1 MIKAWATDGV
11 EFPEGF
17 VFPVTVLGTVAD
29 LHGAGTFVN
38 SAPTRVDCYVHTEQ
52 ASEEPKVP
60 QRLEILPS
68 PLHPELGTEL
78 AIGFEFAEQLSLAL
92 WLFRSTPFSIAVWPS
107 RRTLP
112 SALSLKGATLETF
125 LRFARGL
132 LDFHDDRQAYL
143 VARVSPEVLADE
155 EIRVLFVGGH
165 RIDGEWLKARW
176 PLMAA
181 TDLYE
186 RARRARERDIAFLFL
201 MMSLE
206 VIFND
211 GGPEIS
217 RRITQRCALLNG
229 RTPAHRKQIFETL
242 RRLYSRRSRLVHGD
256 IFEKGSVLAI
266 SAENLSQATDLVR
279 LSLLRFIA
287 LTSGKPKAI
296 LMKLL
301 DDAVL
306 DPSVSGR
313 LEGDVE
319 GYWEKHGVDF
329 RAAFDV
335 GS

>member
-1 MIKAWATDGV
+1 MTEAWAADGV

-38 SAPTRVDCYVHTEQ
+38 TTPTRVDCYVRTEQ
-52 ASEEPKVP
+52 ASQERKVP
-60 QRLEILPS
+60 QRLEIFPS

-78 AIGFEFAEQLSLAL
+78 AIGFDFAQQLSLAL
-92 WLFRSTPFSIAVWPS
+92 WLFRSAPLSIASWPS
-107 RRTLP
+107 HRMLP

-125 LRFARGL
+125 LHFARGL

-155 EIRVLFVGGH
+155 QIRVFFVGGH

-186 RARRARERDIAFLFL
+186 RARRTRERDIAFLFL

-206 VIFND
+206 VLFND
-211 GGPEIS
+211 GGSEIS

-229 RTPAHRKQIFETL
+229 RNAAHRKQLFETL

-256 IFEKGSVLAI
+256 LFEKGGVLSI
-266 SAENLSQATDLVR
+266 SADDVSLATDLAR

-287 LTSGKPKAI
+287 LTPEKAKGVV
-296 LMKLL
+296 MKLL

-306 DPSVSGR
+306 DSGVSGR

-319 GYWEKHGVDF
+319 GYWGKHGVDF
-329 RAAFDV
+329 SVAVDV
-335 GS
+335 G